1 MRYMIRFL
9 LVTAVAGC
17 AADPETTEP
26 DPPLAQLGPNLR
38 YRLTILQPEGV
49 GLSQGAGINNSG
61 LVSGFHN
68 TAAGFRHGVI
78 WTNGVRTDLGT
89 LPGGLHSML
98 QWPGLNDSGQAV
110 GISRIGVAD
119 SLGEFWSCSAFL
131 PGAGTICHAFFWEND
146 VMIQLPTLGGTNGFG
161 ADINNRGQAVGWA
174 ETAEFDDSCTG
185 VQRLGFKAVLWEPRN
200 GSKRALEPLPGHS
213 ASAATA
219 INERG
224 DVVGISGECDQAV
237 GRKSAIDAV
246 KWDHQGRVTRLGNLG
261 GDYWHT
267 PMAINDRGEVVGF
280 GNPPNGNFDGDSLRA
295 FYWSEKTGIR
305 DLGRIEGFLSS
316 QALGINGRG
325 QIVGV
330 SCAAICHGLL
340 WIDLERYILQDLIV
354 PATDD
359 TIWSARSINDAGII
373 TGRIRVANTGITAPF
388 IATPITGPDL
398 AARR

>member
-1 MRYMIRFL
+1 MRQVFRFL
-9 LVTAVAGC
+9 LAAVVAGC
-17 AADPETTEP
+17 TAGAEPTEP
-26 DPPLAQLGPNLR
+26 DAPLTQLGPNLR
-38 YRLTILQPEGV
+38 YRLTILEPEAA

-61 LVSGFHN
+61 LVSGFHGV
-68 TAAGFRHGVI
+68 TGGFRHAAI
-78 WTNGVRTDLGT
+78 WANGVRTDLGT

-131 PGAGTICHAFFWEND
+131 PGAGTICHAFFWENS
-146 VMIQLPTLGGTNGFG
+146 VMIQLPTLGGTNGFA
-161 ADINNRGQAVGWA
+161 ADLNNSGQAVGWA
-174 ETAEFDDSCTG
+174 ETAEFDGSCTG
-185 VQRLGFKAVLWEPRN
+185 VQKLGFKAVLWEPKN
-200 GSKRALEPLPGHS
+200 GSKRALEPLSAHS

-219 INERG
+219 LNDRG
-224 DVVGISGECDQAV
+224 EVVGISGECDQAV

-246 KWDHQGRVTRLGNLG
+246 KWDHLGRITQLDNLG

-267 PMAINDRGEVVGF
+267 PMDINDRGEVVGF
-280 GNPPNGNFDGDSLRA
+280 GNPPDGNFDGDSLRA

-330 SCAAICHGLL
+330 SCAAICRGLL
-340 WIDLERYILQDLIV
+340 WIDLERYVLQDLIF

-359 TIWSARSINDAGII
+359 TIWSARAINDAGVI
-373 TGRIRVANTGITAPF
+373 TGRVRVANTGRTAPF
-388 IATPITGPDL
+388 IATPIAVPNP
-398 AARR
+398 AAGR